1 MYEKLS
7 SQILFIYLLHLKNT
21 CMYFLGFKQIYDSR
35 LIFSQAIL
43 IYDFKSS
50 KM

>member
-7 SQILFIYLLHLKNT
+7 PQILFIYLLQLKNT
-21 CMYFLGFKQIYDSR
+21 CMYFLGFKQIYDNS
-35 LIFSQAIL
+35 LIFSQIIL
-43 IYDFKSS
+43 IYDFKSI